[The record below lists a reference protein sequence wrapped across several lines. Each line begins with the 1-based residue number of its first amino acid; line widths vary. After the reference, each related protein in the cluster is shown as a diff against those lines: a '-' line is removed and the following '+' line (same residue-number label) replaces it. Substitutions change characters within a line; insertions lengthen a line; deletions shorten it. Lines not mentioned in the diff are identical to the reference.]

1 MPVEMASVPVP
12 IAMSVMTPVKTPVI
26 VAAVMPIVMPMMV
39 SVAAPMVVVSAV
51 TDLLHEA
58 AARLTGELLRD
69 GRGRRSLSRSTHTGK
84 HGKAHRDRGKRRFH
98 LLHI

>member
-1 MPVEMASVPVP
+1 
-12 IAMSVMTPVKTPVI
+12 MSVMTPVKTPVI

-39 SVAAPMVVVSAV
+39 PVAAPMMMVPAV
-51 TDLLHEA
+51 TNLLHHGV
-58 AARLTGELLRD
+58 ARLAGKLLRD
-69 GRGRRSLSRSTHTGK
+69 GRGRRSLGRSTRTGK